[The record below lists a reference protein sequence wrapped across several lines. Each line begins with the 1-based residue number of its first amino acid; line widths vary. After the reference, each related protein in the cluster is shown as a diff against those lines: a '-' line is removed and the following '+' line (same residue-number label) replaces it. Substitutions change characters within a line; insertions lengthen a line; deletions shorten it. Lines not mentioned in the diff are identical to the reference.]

1 MIVDG
6 DSPFIKV
13 TSNPSIL
20 KVRSKVGGPNGPK
33 WTVLKMGKSTKMKV
47 DGL

>member
-6 DSPFIKV
+6 PLIKI
-13 TSNPSIL
+13 TSNPSTL

-33 WTVLKMGKSTKMKV
+33 WTVLKMEKSTNMKV
-47 DGL
+47 DGS